1 MSICIQHVY
10 MLQSSADVVYARSH
24 TDDCTCCVQRLASE
38 RDQDAEEDEVP
49 ADTEVTAGAA
59 AL

>member
-1 MSICIQHVY
+1 MQQLS
-10 MLQSSADVVYARSH
+10 LLLSSTDVVYACNH
-24 TDDCTCCVQRLASE
+24 TNHCTCCMQRLASE
-38 RDQDAEEDEVP
+38 RDQDAEADEVP